1 VQANWDGK
9 MYWCDSQ
16 NTEERQLNY
25 DVAFPDDNSIAKIHK
40 RDLTV
45 MEE

>member
-1 VQANWDGK
+1 MQANWDGK
-9 MYWCDSQ
+9 MYAGVIHKILK
-16 NTEERQLNY
+16 NGNY
-25 DVAFPDDNSIAKIHK
+25 DVAIPDDNSIAKIHK

>member
-1 VQANWDGK
+1 
-9 MYWCDSQ
+9 MYAGVIHKILKNS
-16 NTEERQLNY
+16 NYLY